1 MKKGLSNFIL
11 TGLSFIIVTYILPKM
26 YISGAFSLIVLT
38 LFFGILN
45 SLVKPVL
52 QLLSLPITI
61 LSLGLFSFAINAII
75 LKLAFMDCV
84 VLHRKSYR
92 SFYNNNSSSFNL
104 NSKFCFRSNI

>member
-1 MKKGLSNFIL
+1 MKKGLSSFIL
-11 TGLSFIIVTYILPKM
+11 TGLSFLIVTYILPNM

-61 LSLGLFSFAINAII
+61 IAAFLISLVNSALEAIF
-75 LKLAFMDCV
+75 KD
-84 VLHRKSYR
+84 
-92 SFYNNNSSSFNL
+92 
-104 NSKFCFRSNI
+104 